1 MVAAD
6 LQVLADL
13 LIHSTNSA
21 FCYIPGISLN
31 SPGITTPTMNY
42 RKAFNIDDIA
52 PTVLAVGVAA
62 IVGAV
67 VLLVLNGVQTSSSV
81 TVNSLTYNALNN
93 GSSGIS
99 NVFAQFPLLGTVIG
113 LVLILGVVLYF
124 FYGGRQTQDL

>member
-1 MVAAD
+1 
-6 LQVLADL
+6 
-13 LIHSTNSA
+13 
-21 FCYIPGISLN
+21 
-31 SPGITTPTMNY
+31 MNY